1 MAVKFHDY
9 YQTLGVARA
18 ATTDEIKKA
27 YRKLARKFH
36 PDVNPNDKSA
46 EEKFKEIS
54 EAYEVLSDP
63 EKRQRYD
70 QLGANWKAG
79 ADFTPPPGWRPSG
92 AGEWDGVRVEYG
104 DLRDIFGGRAGGGG
118 GFSDFF
124 ETLFG
129 ARRGAAR
136 GAPFAMRGQDIEAE
150 IEISLEDAHRGTS
163 RTITIRYQEPC
174 AACKGS
180 GELNN
185 KPCPTCHG
193 AGVVTRP
200 KTLDVAIPAGVR
212 EGSVIRLAGQGE
224 PGSGNAPSGDLLLR
238 LRLIPHRLFSV
249 TSEGDVQ
256 IDLPVAPWETALG
269 ARVSVP
275 TLDGSVEMT
284 IPAGAQGGQRLR
296 LRAQGL
302 NRRSGG
308 RGDEYVRLK
317 IVTPTKPTQREREL
331 FELLAAESR
340 FNPRDLMNGGGS

>member
-9 YQTLGVARA
+9 YQTLGVSRG
-18 ATTDEIKKA
+18 ATADEIKKA
-27 YRKLARKFH
+27 YRKLARKYH

-46 EEKFKEIS
+46 EEKFKEVS
-54 EAYEVLSDP
+54 EAYDVLSDAD
-63 EKRQRYD
+63 KRKRYD

-79 ADFTPPPGWRPSG
+79 ADFTPPPGWTPYGGPGGWEG
-92 AGEWDGVRVEYG
+92 ARVEYG
-104 DLRDIFGGRAGGGG
+104 DFSDLFGGGAGGPA
-118 GFSDFF
+118 FSDFF

-129 ARRGAAR
+129 ARRGKSR

-150 IEISLEDAHRGTS
+150 MEISLEDAHRGAT
-163 RTITIRYQEPC
+163 RAITLRSPAPC
-174 AACKGS
+174 STCNGS
-180 GELNN
+180 GAVNN
-185 KPCPTCHG
+185 APCPTCHG
-193 AGVVTRP
+193 AGFVKRP
-200 KTLDVAIPAGVR
+200 KTLDVTIPMGVK

-238 LRLIPHRLFSV
+238 LRLKPHRLFSV

-256 IDLPVAPWETALG
+256 IDLPVAPWETTLG

-296 LRAQGL
+296 LRGQGL
-302 NRRSGG
+302 NRRTGV

-317 IVTPTKPTQREREL
+317 IVTPPKPTEKEREL
-331 FELLAAESR
+331 FERLAAESR
-340 FNPRDLMNGGGS
+340 FDPREVMNGGRG